1 MTTETTSTQ
10 IAGTPQGVT
19 PETSSAPVADA
30 AANLSGAELAAAFSR
45 ARRAASATPAPP
57 VTPAP
62 EQPVSETAPVETPVA
77 EAVVETPTDT
87 NTAST
92 PAAEDEAI
100 APAADEAP
108 ATAGE
113 DAPAHSETIAAMKA
127 RIDKVTARYR
137 ETERERDALKE
148 KLANLEATP
157 ATPAPAAAPALEFGH
172 DPEVRTLSQKIAE
185 LKAQANWLEE
195 NPNGGDVLNAKGEVL
210 TTVPLEDA
218 RRLKGLVADDLS
230 DARVTLGVRK
240 NELRTLHQRE
250 VAQAEQLTAAH
261 FAWVKEPESK
271 GNQFIANLAARV
283 PEIQRMPG
291 WRLAAAAAFE
301 KLTELA
307 AKAQGQ
313 TAPKGPP
320 KPPKIGPPSGAS
332 VPRVNGKQKALA
344 EAEAVFAKTGRA
356 PDFKRVLSLRRELQ
370 TSPG

>member
-1 MTTETTSTQ
+1 
-10 IAGTPQGVT
+10 VT

-57 VTPAP
+57 APAAP

-77 EAVVETPTDT
+77 AAVEETPTDT

-92 PAAEDEAI
+92 PAAADEAI
-100 APAADEAP
+100 APAASGPDGPTARRADEAP
-108 ATAGE
+108 ATADE
-113 DAPAHSETIAAMKA
+113 DAPANPEAIAAMKA
-127 RIDKVTARYR
+127 RIDKLTARFR
-137 ETERERDALKE
+137 ETERERDALKG
-148 KLANLEATP
+148 KLAEMEATP

-230 DARVTLGVRK
+230 DARVTLGVRR